1 MNAVS
6 LPPDRARFAED
17 AAAAGR
23 YRDVS
28 DVIRTAVARLKRAE
42 IEHAALIRTL
52 EAPGAEDHRVGF
64 HDMADV
70 EREMDAIIDAAEQSR
85 A

>member
-28 DVIRTAVARLKRAE
+28 DVIRTAVARLKRA
-42 IEHAALIRTL
+42 
-52 EAPGAEDHRVGF
+52 
-64 HDMADV
+64 
-70 EREMDAIIDAAEQSR
+70 
-85 A
+85 